1 MEEKA
6 AEGNLA
12 YFSEFSTEELEKRLK
27 YRDDDGRTLVHICAA
42 AGGCRERVIVL
53 ATHYLFPFFCPLD
66 CTRNTLTPA
75 RCCLLLLAAGK
86 TELLELFLANPK
98 GRALVNKGDEVR
110 DRWEKNQKINPQIF
124 LFLVIGCPPNKN
136 ERTPQQQR
144 QSTST
149 HALIHPPLPSPLLP
163 LSSSFIKHRSAP
175 TLHPPPHTITHRRT
189 SHKRCPGKNEN
200 QLALLPVVTRNT
212 TGGVDAAALRGEL
225 RARAGGGALYTYAC
239 S

>member
-110 DRWEKNQKINPQIF
+110 DRWEKNQKMNPQIF

-136 ERTPQQQR
+136 ERTPPTTA
-144 QSTST
+144 SKHKHTCTDTPS
-149 HALIHPPLPSPLLP
+149 PPLPSPPPVLLLYKTP
-163 LSSSFIKHRSAP
+163 FRPHSPSTSAHNHTSSH
-175 TLHPPPHTITHRRT
+175 ITQT
-189 SHKRCPGKNEN
+189 MPWQK
-200 QLALLPVVTRNT
+200 
-212 TGGVDAAALRGEL
+212 
-225 RARAGGGALYTYAC
+225 
-239 S
+239 